1 MKCQSIKK
9 NIKKVCIGDFDKRI
23 KIQTSSITPNNA
35 PNSVSSVG
43 FTTIATVWAM
53 IKTNTAREFVD
64 GVNIEAGINTDFY
77 IRFNSSI
84 PLDKQLWVEYDNNL
98 YKITNPDNIDKDD
111 KTIRLRSIEKGDKTI
126 NANKRW

>member
-9 NIKKVCIGDFDKRI
+9 NIKKVCISDFDKRI
-23 KIQTSSITPNNA
+23 KIQTSSITPNNS

-53 IKTNTAREFVD
+53 IKTNTAREFID
-64 GVNIEAGINTDFY
+64 GVNIESGINTDFY
-77 IRFNSSI
+77 IRYNSSI

-98 YKITNPDNIDKDD
+98 YKITNLDNIDKDD

-126 NANKRW
+126 NANKR

>member
-9 NIKKVCIGDFDKRI
+9 NIKKVCISDFDKRI
-23 KIQTSSITPNNA
+23 KIQTSSITPNNS

-53 IKTNTAREFVD
+53 IKTNTAREFID
-64 GVNIEAGINTDFY
+64 GVNIESGINTDFY
-77 IRFNSSI
+77 IRYNSSI

-98 YKITNPDNIDKDD
+98 YKITNLDNIDKDD

-126 NANKRW
+126 NVNKR

>member
-9 NIKKVCIGDFDKRI
+9 NIKKVCISDFDKRI
-23 KIQTSSITPNNA
+23 KIQTSSITPNNS

-53 IKTNTAREFVD
+53 IKTNTAREFID
-64 GVNIEAGINTDFY
+64 GVNIESGINTDFY
-77 IRFNSSI
+77 IRYNSSI

-98 YKITNPDNIDKDD
+98 YKITNLDNIDKDD

-126 NANKRW
+126 NLNKR